1 MVPHKNTMLVCRRQE
16 QAKELGEQHAVV
28 GDIAHPDTLRPA
40 MQESDKLVM

>member
-1 MVPHKNTMLVCRRQE
+1 MITILFACRCQE

-28 GDIAHPDTLRPA
+28 GDIAQPDALRPA